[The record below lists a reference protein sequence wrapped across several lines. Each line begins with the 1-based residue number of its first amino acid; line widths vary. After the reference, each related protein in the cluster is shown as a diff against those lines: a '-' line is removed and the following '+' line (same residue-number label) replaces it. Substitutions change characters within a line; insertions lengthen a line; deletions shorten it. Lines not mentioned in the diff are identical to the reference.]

1 LVSEVRDFPEGFEY
15 QTVNLDLDTANQQIT
30 QEMIDQIPDVTQDA
44 RFKDLIENLKDYLSN
59 YPVKD
64 NEEFLQ
70 EVLREVQKNEQKNNT
85 NA

>member
-1 LVSEVRDFPEGFEY
+1 MVSEVRDFPEGFEY